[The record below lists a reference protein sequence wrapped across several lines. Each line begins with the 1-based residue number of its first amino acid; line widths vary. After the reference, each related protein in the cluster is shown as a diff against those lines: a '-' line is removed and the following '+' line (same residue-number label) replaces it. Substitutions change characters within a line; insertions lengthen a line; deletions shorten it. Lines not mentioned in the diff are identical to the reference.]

1 MISTSGFLDA
11 YSFAAFWSVEK
22 KSAGNL
28 VINPTLIA
36 SACTDAAKPRPTIRT
51 SRTNIL
57 DIRIFTFSHDV
68 GLRVAM
74 RYPPSE
80 SIGTVENYPAQA
92 PTIIDTICC

>member
-1 MISTSGFLDA
+1 
-11 YSFAAFWSVEK
+11 VEK

-28 VINPTLIA
+28 VINPTFIE
-36 SACTDAAKPRPTIRT
+36 SACADTVKPRLSIGT
-51 SRTNIL
+51 SRTNIF
-57 DIRIFTFSHDV
+57 DIRIFIFSHDV